1 MQSKIERFV
10 SELQSAAPA
19 CRILLEEKAL
29 QLYSTDIFWR
39 ADTRPAAV
47 ALPLEQDH
55 VIAALQ
61 AAHNCGLN
69 IVPRGAGVSY
79 TKGYLPAVPETV
91 MLDTSK
97 MNKVIEVREQDGY
110 VRVEAGCTW
119 ADVAAAV
126 EAVGYSTGYRGPF
139 SGLVATVGGAV
150 SQNSGGFGSARHG
163 TVAECVL
170 GLTVVLADGRLL
182 KTGSAARIGARP
194 FSRAN
199 GPDLT
204 GLFIGD
210 NGAFG
215 VKTEIVLRVRRKPE
229 HAGFASFGFAD
240 LQAITNAQ
248 CELARA
254 ESIVS
259 SFGFD
264 RLKGELATR
273 SMRAKEGAETL
284 LNLARSDQSLISGL
298 ATAARVAIGGL
309 AFLIDHAYTL
319 HVSVEC
325 DSAVSLK
332 CDLEKIHKL
341 CKSLG
346 GRELPNSVPLA
357 LQAKPFNSLRGMLG
371 LDGERWVPVH
381 GLFPLSVAADVIV
394 DWRKFKSRHADA
406 LASRGMRM
414 SLLTMTVGYEF
425 FFEPAFYWEDELYPI
440 HTAVLGKAVTASWHG
455 RCANS
460 AATDYVGGLRG
471 ELQETF
477 AALGGVSWQVGRD
490 YPFREILE
498 PDYFR
503 TLMDI
508 KSALDPRHAVN
519 PGALGFD

>member
-10 SELQSAAPA
+10 SELRGAAPA
-19 CRILLEEKAL
+19 CGILTEQKAL

-39 ADTRPAAV
+39 ADAPAAAAV
-47 ALPLEQDH
+47 LPLEQDH
-55 VIAALQ
+55 VIAALRV
-61 AAHNCGLN
+61 AHNCGLN

-91 MLDTSK
+91 VIDTSK
-97 MNKVIEVREQDGY
+97 MKKVIEVREQDGF

-119 ADVAAAV
+119 ADVAEAV

-139 SGLVATVGGAV
+139 SGLIATVGGAV

-170 GLTVVLADGRLL
+170 GLAVVLADGRLL

-215 VKTEIVLRVRRKPE
+215 VKTEIALRMRRKPE
-229 HAGFASFGFAD
+229 HAGFASFGFSD
-240 LQAITNAQ
+240 LQTIANAQ
-248 CELARA
+248 CELART

-273 SMRAKEGAETL
+273 SMRVKEGAETL
-284 LNLARSDQSLISGL
+284 LNVARSDRSLISGL
-298 ATAARVAIGGL
+298 ATAARLAVGGL
-309 AFLIDHAYTL
+309 AFLSDHAYTL
-319 HVSVEC
+319 HVSVES
-325 DSAVSLK
+325 DSAASLK
-332 CDLEKIHKL
+332 SNLENIHKL

-346 GRELPNSVPLA
+346 GYELPNSVPLA
-357 LQAKPFNSLRGMLG
+357 LQAKPFNPLRGMLG
-371 LDGERWVPVH
+371 PDGERWVPVH
-381 GLFPLSVAADVIV
+381 GLFPLSAAADVIA
-394 DWRKFKSRHADA
+394 DWGRFESLHAGA
-406 LASRGMRM
+406 LASRGIRM

-425 FFEPAFYWEDELYPI
+425 FLEPAFYWEDELYPI
-440 HTAVLGKAVTASWHG
+440 HTAVLGKAVTAPWHG
-455 RCANS
+455 RSENS
-460 AATDYVGGLRG
+460 AITDYVGGLRG
-471 ELQETF
+471 ELQDMF
-477 AALGGVSWQVGRD
+477 ASLGGVSWQVGRD

-498 PDYFR
+498 PDYYR
-503 TLMDI
+503 ALKDI
-508 KSALDPRHAVN
+508 KSALDPRHAIN